1 MALLFEHGYLCRNCE
16 DEFGGYPAGFRLS
29 DALPL
34 CGRCTELGMEEGV
47 AAHSGQQVALPAVN
61 NGGIAKIGILVIVFV
76 FALALVVYAALSSE
90 GLR

>member
-47 AAHSGQQVALPAVN
+47 ATCFERGNVMPAVN
-61 NGGIAKIGILVIVFV
+61 NSGIAKVGIFFIVVAFAV
-76 FALALVVYAALSSE
+76 ALAVYAMFFAES
-90 GLR
+90 LR